1 MPFSRR
7 RASSNVRDWREQVHL
22 AVEESSA
29 PSSPIYNTLR
39 GENPWPPEL
48 GEDWKSVMISY
59 LDAVKS
65 LGQRLL
71 VAISEAANLP
81 RLFVENHLSDSRYLL
96 MKLICYYPQTEN
108 QSRDGVA
115 AHCDWS
121 WLTVLLQDSSGLQ
134 ILSRNEEWIDVPPVT
149 DAFVINLGEL
159 IEITTGGYFRA
170 TPHRVRNNSVNTT
183 RVSIPVFIN
192 PSLDEIITPKAR
204 KETAAV
210 TDGTTNPHIHRVI
223 DPSALVH
230 PFVFGDSEWQRKGL
244 GRWCYEGKCRGY

>member
-1 MPFSRR
+1 MRLLEGSEGERSSFIEHLRNACCDTGVFYVSNHEIQSSLCLQVIESSRQFFDLSPEQKAKSQISRSTNFRGFSRM
-7 RASSNVRDWREQVHL
+7 SNVRDWREQVHL

-121 WLTVLLQDSSGLQ
+121 
-134 ILSRNEEWIDVPPVT
+134 
-149 DAFVINLGEL
+149 
-159 IEITTGGYFRA
+159 
-170 TPHRVRNNSVNTT
+170 
-183 RVSIPVFIN
+183 
-192 PSLDEIITPKAR
+192 
-204 KETAAV
+204 
-210 TDGTTNPHIHRVI
+210 
-223 DPSALVH
+223 
-230 PFVFGDSEWQRKGL
+230 
-244 GRWCYEGKCRGY
+244 